1 MSSQYF
7 PPYETS
13 SSNVNVKLDLTNY
26 VTKDDVKNITHVDVS
41 SFASKTNLAAL
52 KTEVD
57 KLDTD
62 KLKTT
67 PDDLAKLTNAVDN
80 ELVKKTVYNA
90 KVTAIDNAIAGVKQ
104 SATNNL
110 AEIAKLKAV
119 DTSNFVD
126 KTKFST
132 DINSLDDK
140 IDKVDKKIPD
150 ISGLALK
157 TSLSNYLQTTTF
169 NSKVTELEGKITTA
183 EGKITSI
190 TALATKAEVTAVE
203 NKIPSVAG
211 YAKKSEVA
219 TDITAIKNDYV
230 TNASLTS
237 QLNDLKAQH
246 IADEVKKVDDKTK
259 KNASDVL
266 GFENRLRQN
275 EDTVNENERGLSFNR
290 GLFFYLQKSYLV
302 FECKRW
308 SFSFDSTTKT
318 KIKLWKSTGI
328 ENLSRNSDMDAV
340 EDSGNDFPDIKND
353 GRMYVCLSGNYFKQ
367 NKVVIPKTNFN
378 VINIYCVYYN
388 QYHHL
393 ETLRLLFKM
402 LYLELCKY

>member
-7 PPYETS
+7 PPYQRS
-13 SSNVNVKLDLTNY
+13 NSSNVNVKLDLSNY
-26 VTKDDVKNITHVDVS
+26 AKKDDVKNITHVDVS

-67 PDDLAKLTNAVDN
+67 PTDLAKLTNVVDT

-90 KVTAIDNAIAGVKQ
+90 KVTAIESQIAGVTQ

-110 AEIAKLKAV
+110 AEITKLKAV
-119 DTSNFVD
+119 DTSNFVTR
-126 KTKFST
+126 TKFSADT
-132 DINSLDDK
+132 NSLDDK
-140 IDKVDKKIPD
+140 IDKVEKKFPD
-150 ISGLALK
+150 ISGFASK

-183 EGKITSI
+183 ESKIPSI

-203 NKIPSVAG
+203 NKIPSLVG
-211 YAKKSEVA
+211 YTKKSEVA

-246 IADEVKKVDDKTK
+246 IADEVKKIDDKAK
-259 KNASDVL
+259 KNASDIL
-266 GFENRLRQN
+266 AFENRLKQK

-290 GLFFYLQKSYLV
+290 GFYFYMDQSYLV
-302 FECKRW
+302 Y
-308 SFSFDSTTKT
+308 DS
-318 KIKLWKSTGI
+318 
-328 ENLSRNSDMDAV
+328 R
-340 EDSGNDFPDIKND
+340 
-353 GRMYVCLSGNYFKQ
+353 R
-367 NKVVIPKTNFN
+367 
-378 VINIYCVYYN
+378 
-388 QYHHL
+388 
-393 ETLRLLFKM
+393 
-402 LYLELCKY
+402 